1 MALRDVRISELFVR
15 FAPVIHRRA
24 MALLGDFDEAHD
36 VTQDVFVILLQKIDS
51 FRGDSSIFTWLY
63 RVTTNHCLNVIR
75 ARKRR
80 QRALEQLSAETEK
93 SPDPGRAGS
102 ALERRDLIRF
112 LLSHFDTRK
121 VQVVTHYYYD
131 DMSQAEIGA
140 LLGISDRAV
149 RKTLSKVKHK
159 MVALGASMEPLRE
172 VP

>member
-1 MALRDVRISELFVR
+1 MRDVRISELFVR

-24 MALLGDFDEAHD
+24 LALLGNVDEAHD
-36 VTQDVFVILLQKIDS
+36 ATQDVFVILLQKIDS
-51 FRGDSSIFTWLY
+51 FRGDSSILTWLY

-80 QRALEQLSAETEK
+80 KRAMEQLSSEVAT
-93 SPDPGRAGS
+93 PRDFRGVGA
-102 ALERRDLIRF
+102 AMERRDLIRF

-121 VQVVTHYYYD
+121 VQIVTHYYYD

-149 RKTLSKVKHK
+149 RKTLSRVKHK
-159 MVALGASMEPLRE
+159 MVDLGASMEPLRE
-172 VP
+172 MP

>member
-1 MALRDVRISELFVR
+1 LRDVRISELFVR

-24 MALLGDFDEAHD
+24 LALLGNVDEAHD
-36 VTQDVFVILLQKIDS
+36 ATQDVFVILLQKIDS

-80 QRALEQLSAETEK
+80 KRAMEQLSSEVA
-93 SPDPGRAGS
+93 SPRDPRGAG
-102 ALERRDLIRF
+102 AAMERRDLIRF

-121 VQVVTHYYYD
+121 VQIVTHYYYD

-159 MVALGASMEPLRE
+159 MVDLGASMEPLRE
-172 VP
+172 MP

>member
-1 MALRDVRISELFVR
+1 MRDVRISELYVR
-15 FAPVIHRRA
+15 TAPVIHRRA
-24 MALLGDFDEAHD
+24 LALLGNVDEAQD
-36 VTQDVFVILLQKIDS
+36 ATQDVFVILLQKIDS

-75 ARKRR
+75 SRKRR
-80 QRALEQLSAETEK
+80 HRALEHLSAETAR
-93 SPDPGRAGS
+93 PRDRGRAGA
-102 ALERRDLIRF
+102 ALERRDLIRV

-140 LLGISDRAV
+140 LLGISERAV

-159 MVALGASMEPLRE
+159 MVALGASMDPLRE